1 LEFKVVRDDQGTALI
16 WFVFLVALLCLVV
29 LTLATSVHQYLFA
42 RELIDFTEQFAVA
55 VKTRLQLEQGLPV
68 TTVARDLLSV
78 VASQYSF
85 PNLLLRQVS
94 LEAGDTVR
102 VVFCAEWVSPL
113 REVSASRTICEMALA
128 R

>member
-1 LEFKVVRDDQGTALI
+1 MFKVVRDDQGTALI